1 MELLVPRRN
10 RFKASLNIF
19 NPQELVTLL
28 MVVREKNLN
37 SIKMILTVTY
47 SNCAG
52 SKNPFSRQVLIALK

>member
-37 SIKMILTVTY
+37 SIKMILTVTLLY
-47 SNCAG
+47 CG
-52 SKNPFSRQVLIALK
+52 F

>member
-47 SNCAG
+47 STVG